1 MIGRFM
7 QRILKNL
14 EKSGMFRAGFFIT
27 LFVFLFVLAGA
38 MYTPWSPTAMDEG
51 ARLAGFSARHLLG
64 TDHLGRDI
72 LSRLLTGA
80 GTTLFIATGT
90 VLIGAFCGSTIGAAC
105 GYFGGVLDEIVM
117 RIIDA
122 LFAFP
127 SILLALV
134 FVSLFG
140 SGRYHVIAAL
150 GIAFVPSFARTVRGE
165 FLREKNRDYV
175 TKARLQ
181 GISDLRIMFLHIL
194 PNTGDVM
201 LSSVLIGFNN
211 AVLAEAGLSFLGIGV
226 QPPDASLGRMLSES
240 QQYLFRAPMTA
251 LLPGILLV
259 LMILGFSLMGEGVRS
274 HE

>member
-90 VLIGAFCGSTIGAAC
+90 VLIGALCGSTIGAAC

>member
-1 MIGRFM
+1 MER
-7 QRILKNL
+7 
-14 EKSGMFRAGFFIT
+14 SGMFRAGFFIT
-27 LFVFLFVLAGA
+27 LFVLLFVLAGVL
-38 MYTPWSPTAMDEG
+38 YTPWPPTTMDEG

-64 TDHLGRDI
+64 TDHLGRDT

-80 GTTLFIATGT
+80 GTTLFIAAGT
-90 VLIGAFCGSTIGAAC
+90 VFIGAVCGSVIGAAC
-105 GYFGGVLDEIVM
+105 GYFGGLLDEGVM
-117 RIIDA
+117 RVIDA

-150 GIAFVPSFARTVRGE
+150 GIAVIPSFARTVRGE

-175 TKARLQ
+175 TKAKLH
-181 GISDLRIMFLHIL
+181 GISDLRIMFFHIL
-194 PNTGDVM
+194 PNTGDVL

-240 QQYLFRAPMTA
+240 QQYLFRAPATA

-274 HE
+274 RD

>member
-1 MIGRFM
+1 M

-38 MYTPWSPTAMDEG
+38 MYTPWSPTTMDEG

-90 VLIGAFCGSTIGAAC
+90 VLIGALCGSTIGAAC

-165 FLREKNRDYV
+165 FLTEKNRDYV